1 LEYGLDQQKRI
12 EIHNLLVKSFASR
25 RDILL
30 KKMKI
35 ICFRHEKMESF
46 EIIGDGKIS
55 SYGFCL
61 PPACYENWELNI
73 MVLWN
78 IKFSCES
85 DSSMGYDIKL
95 RLGELEEVKEKLSS
109 LPDYDFLSQYKIPL
123 SKNSSFQLFS
133 VCQYF
138 SIDDPRGFS
147 DEHPFLIN

>member
-1 LEYGLDQQKRI
+1 
-12 EIHNLLVKSFASR
+12 
-25 RDILL
+25 
-30 KKMKI
+30 
-35 ICFRHEKMESF
+35 MESF

-55 SYGFCL
+55 GHGLCL

-109 LPDYDFLSQYKIPL
+109 LPDYDFLSQNKIPL

-138 SIDDPRGFS
+138 SIDDPRGFL
-147 DEHPFLIN
+147 D